1 MYLNDKWARK
11 CFEMC
16 PENSLVQQPCNIILK
31 YLLYRSPNFI
41 DKNIQSFN
49 CSFTKLDVKIFC
61 LSVAVSPSI
70 HFDSWPPFSWYFHIL
85 PNKWRFNYEK
95 TITEWEFGWLLCQW
109 KDEQQRVLFEWAVFL
124 WWSVKIALFC
134 NGVWLNVIARGANRE
149 EYFNI

>member
-31 YLLYRSPNFI
+31 HLLYRSPNFI

-95 TITEWEFGWLLCQW
+95 IITEWEFGWLLCQW
-109 KDEQQRVLFEWAVFL
+109 KGRATESFIWMSRVFMMICKNCSFLQWSLVKCDRQRSKSGGIF
-124 WWSVKIALFC
+124 
-134 NGVWLNVIARGANRE
+134 
-149 EYFNI
+149 

>member
-61 LSVAVSPSI
+61 LSTLFPPRSILIPDLPSPDIFTSYPINEGLIMRKQSPNESLGDCCVSGRTS
-70 HFDSWPPFSWYFHIL
+70 
-85 PNKWRFNYEK
+85 
-95 TITEWEFGWLLCQW
+95 
-109 KDEQQRVLFEWAVFL
+109 
-124 WWSVKIALFC
+124 
-134 NGVWLNVIARGANRE
+134 NRE
-149 EYFNI
+149 FYLNEPCFMMICKNCSFLQWSLVKCDRQRSKEGGIF